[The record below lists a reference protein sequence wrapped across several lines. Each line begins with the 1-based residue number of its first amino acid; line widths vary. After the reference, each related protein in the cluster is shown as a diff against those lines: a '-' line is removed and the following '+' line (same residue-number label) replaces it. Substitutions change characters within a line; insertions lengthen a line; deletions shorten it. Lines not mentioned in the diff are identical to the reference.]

1 LDPVCL
7 QGKGLYGG
15 NPFEPLHFAKPL
27 EQLKHR
33 LSAEVVKAVLSPVI
47 QKYILD
53 NPHWVTVELQPDPE
67 KGKMDEAQEVDRL
80 AKVKASMTSADLAEL
95 ACATEELRLKQE
107 TPDPPEALKTVPN
120 LVLSDIQRRL

>member
-1 LDPVCL
+1 MW
-7 QGKGLYGG
+7 GG
-15 NPFEPLHFAKPL
+15 A
-27 EQLKHR
+27 
-33 LSAEVVKAVLSPVI
+33 
-47 QKYILD
+47 
-53 NPHWVTVELQPDPE
+53 TLQPDPE